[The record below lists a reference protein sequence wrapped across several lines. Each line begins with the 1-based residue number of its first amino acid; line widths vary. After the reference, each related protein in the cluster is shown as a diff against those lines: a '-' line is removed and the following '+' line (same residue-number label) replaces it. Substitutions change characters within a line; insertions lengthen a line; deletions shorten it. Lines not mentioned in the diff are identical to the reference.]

1 MILCQFTPRG
11 TRLSYLWDPIS
22 RKWKMTPQR
31 SPPPS
36 WKNWNQL
43 KMGIRKKNKDHHTTF
58 KDTHIPSCE
67 TTCKH
72 HQPWISHWIKKSRR
86 KHQLS
91 RKPGEAVALIM
102 WQPFSGT
109 WEENNKGGEQD
120 KVRDANGRV
129 LEEHENGKTKIF
141 YMYIRSLKMG
151 NIGLSPQRSANKQI
165 TFSVGMS
172 VILLAKFSQ
181 VFTKENPT
189 LITWL
194 GPAWHGIREAFSKQF
209 GAK

>member
-1 MILCQFTPRG
+1 
-11 TRLSYLWDPIS
+11 
-22 RKWKMTPQR
+22 
-31 SPPPS
+31 
-36 WKNWNQL
+36 
-43 KMGIRKKNKDHHTTF
+43 MGIRKKNKDHHTTF
-58 KDTHIPSCE
+58 KDTHIPSRA

-91 RKPGEAVALIM
+91 RKTR
-102 WQPFSGT
+102 WSGSPDHVT
-109 WEENNKGGEQD
+109 AFFRNMRRKQGGEQD

-141 YMYIRSLKMG
+141 HMYIRSLKMG

-189 LITWL
+189 LIPWL